1 MRTERPTR
9 RTRRRRPLTGPVAAG
24 LAAVLL
30 AALAACSD
38 GTDGGR
44 AVKSLPSATGRDDLR
59 GVCPSTITLQMNWYP
74 QAEHGGLYHLLGSSP
89 KVDANRKTL
98 TAPLTVDGHDAGV
111 RFQIRSGGPVTGFQP
126 VSTLMA
132 SDPSL
137 TLGVVATDE
146 QVAQAGTQRLRAV
159 FAPMDVNPQIIMW
172 SPQAHPEWK
181 TIADIGRSG
190 ATVLYANGVPFMDYL
205 TSTGQL
211 KKSQLDGSYD
221 GSPARFA
228 ASGGKIAQQGYVT
241 NEPYS
246 YEHEV
251 TAWRRPVAFQ
261 LINDTG
267 YAVYPEAVA
276 IRPGDQTRLAPCL
289 KRLVPIFQRATA
301 EYMHDPAATN
311 KVIVDAVRRFNTTAA
326 YTAEHAK
333 FAHDQLVKYGIVR
346 DGANGVL
353 GSFDPSRVA
362 KVIGLLRPIQAR
374 AGKPV
379 PAGLNANDLVTNE
392 FLDPSIHLS

>member
-1 MRTERPTR
+1 MRTER
-9 RTRRRRPLTGPVAAG
+9 RTRRWTGGPVAAG
-24 LAAVLL
+24 LAALLL
-30 AALAACSD
+30 AGLAACSD
-38 GTDGGR
+38 GGDGGKAAGR
-44 AVKSLPSATGRDDLR
+44 SLPAATGRDALR
-59 GVCPSTITLQMNWYP
+59 GVCPATVTLQMNWYP

-89 KVDANRKTL
+89 KVDAGHKTL
-98 TAPLTVDGHDAGV
+98 TAPLTVDGRDTGV

-132 SDPSL
+132 SDPSI

-146 QVAQAGTQRLRAV
+146 QVAQAGTHRLQAV
-159 FAPMDVNPQIIMW
+159 FSPMDVNPQIIMW

-190 ATVLYANGVPFMDYL
+190 ATVLYANGVSFMDYL
-205 TSTGQL
+205 TASGQL
-211 KKSQLDGSYD
+211 HKSHLDGSYD
-221 GSPARFA
+221 GSPARFV
-228 ASGGKIAQQGYVT
+228 ASGGKVAQQGYVT

-251 TAWRRPVAFQ
+251 TAWHKPVAFQ

-267 YAVYPEAVA
+267 YAIYPESVAV
-276 IRPGDQTRLAPCL
+276 RPADKARLAPCL

-311 KVIVDAVRRFNTTAA
+311 KVIVDAVKRFNTTAA
-326 YTAEHAK
+326 YTAEHAA

-346 DGANGVL
+346 DGSNGVL
-353 GSFDPSRVA
+353 GSFDASRVA
-362 KVIGLLRPIQAR
+362 KVIGLLRPLQAR

-379 PAGLNANDLVTNE
+379 PDGLAPDALVTNE
-392 FLDPSIHLS
+392 FLDPSVHLS